1 MVPRKKGKR
10 IININHENSNPEE
23 TVDDTKV
30 EEEGIHEVPSAL
42 ERALDVAEE
51 VEKDVLKLEILQLQ
65 EKVGLLEEE
74 LNRERAK
81 LQNVRRRADE
91 DMQEAK
97 KYGAYDFAF
106 DLLNILD
113 CLEMG
118 MNCDIEASPEALKP
132 YIEGVEYTIQE
143 LNKTLNKNGIEEIAT
158 DIPYDPNLHQVFECV
173 DDNEYE
179 PGTIL
184 EVKRKGYKFHDRV
197 LRTALVVIAG
207 APSECPAEDEN
218 SG

>member
-10 IININHENSNPEE
+10 IININHENSNSEE
-23 TVDDTKV
+23 VVDDTKV
-30 EEEGIHEVPSAL
+30 EDEEIHQVPSAF

-51 VEKDVLKLEILQLQ
+51 AEKDVLKLEIEQLR
-65 EKVGLLEEE
+65 EKAGLLEEE

-81 LQNVRRRADE
+81 LQNIRRRADE
-91 DMQEAK
+91 DMQDAK

-118 MNCDIEASPEALKP
+118 INCNIDAPPEALKP

-143 LNKTLNKNGIEEIAT
+143 LNKVLNKNGIEEIAT
-158 DIPYDPNLHQVFECV
+158 DIPYDPDLHQVFECV
-173 DDNEYE
+173 DDSEYD

-184 EVKRKGYKFHDRV
+184 DVKRKGYQFHDRV

-207 APSECPAEDEN
+207 SPTESPEGNEE
-218 SG
+218 